1 MTDISALFASDDA
14 VFDLPIMGRD
24 PETKEDVDTGVVFQV
39 RSLRNPESM
48 AVVKKFRNALIGKR
62 MTGGGDVDAEALG
75 EITFMEAGTDPS
87 DDQLAHCVT
96 GWDWG
101 DKTFGKLPTKHS
113 HENVVKVL
121 KAAPW
126 IKAQVLRKVLSI
138 TDFTKA

>member
-39 RSLRNPESM
+39 RSLKNPDSV
-48 AVVKKFRNALIGKR
+48 AVVKKYRNALIGKR
-62 MTGGGDVDAEALG
+62 MTNNSVINPEELG

-87 DDQLAHCVT
+87 DEQLAHCVT

-126 IKAQVLRKVLSI
+126 IKSQVLRKVVDI
-138 TDFTKA
+138 TDFIKA